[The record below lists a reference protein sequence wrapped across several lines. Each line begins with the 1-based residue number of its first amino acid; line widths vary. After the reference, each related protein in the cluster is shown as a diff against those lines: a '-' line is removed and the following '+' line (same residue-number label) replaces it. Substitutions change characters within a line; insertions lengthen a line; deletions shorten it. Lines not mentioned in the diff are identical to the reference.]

1 MEQSIRIG
9 KRAFLVSF
17 AALFAIMIVA
27 GLLSRVIEPGSYAT
41 AVENGREVLVPGSYE
56 SGDVE
61 PLSFFQWLASPVLV
75 LFSDDSLIILVIIAF
90 IFIVSGAI
98 TVFQNT
104 GIIPH
109 LIDESVR
116 RFRNR
121 PKMLVAVLVLLFMAF
136 GAFMGIFEEV
146 VLLVPIAISIAVSMG
161 WDRFTGLAISIL
173 AAGFGFSA
181 AVSNP
186 FSIGVAQQIAGLPLF
201 SGAGFRLVIF
211 TLTYFFLL
219 IFIFRYIKRLGGIT
233 PVGSMAGAGSGSKQG
248 ARDPRSQPPRARP
261 PRPAAYRAFLGSLLI
276 ILAYILGASAVPGL
290 SDYSMPVIAL
300 VFFFSAWISGLL
312 AGYSL
317 KQLGS
322 YFLRGILAV
331 LPGVILILMAASVK
345 YIIVEAGVL
354 HTILY
359 RASRIIQGQSDFFA
373 LAAIYLL
380 VFILNLFVGS
390 ASAKAL
396 LVMPVIAPLAD
407 ILGFTRQTAVL
418 AFSFGDGFSNLLFPT
433 NAVLLI
439 SLGISGVSY
448 GSWFRFIFPV
458 QAFMF
463 LLSLGYLYLAYA
475 TGYGPF

>member
-1 MEQSIRIG
+1 MEQSIHIG

-17 AALFAIMIVA
+17 AALFTIMIVA

-41 AVENGREVLVPGSYE
+41 VVENGREVLVPGSYE
-56 SGDVE
+56 TGDVE
-61 PLSFFQWLASPVLV
+61 ALPFLKWLAAPVLV

-90 IFIVSGAI
+90 ICIVSGAI

-104 GIIPH
+104 GIIPR
-109 LIDESVR
+109 LIHESVQ
-116 RFRNR
+116 RFRSR
-121 PKMLVAVLVLLFMAF
+121 PRMLVAVLVLLFMAF

-146 VLLVPIAISIAVSMG
+146 VLLVPIAISIALSMG

-201 SGAGFRLVIF
+201 SGAGLRLIIF
-211 TLTYFFLL
+211 ALTYLFLL
-219 IFIFRYIKRLGGIT
+219 LFIFRYIRRF
-233 PVGSMAGAGSGSKQG
+233 GSN
-248 ARDPRSQPPRARP
+248 PPREKGTPLSQYGHSGEGVGEEAAPRP
-261 PRPAAYRAFLGSLLI
+261 PLPKPAAYRAFMLSLLL
-276 ILAYILGASAVPGL
+276 ILAYILSASMVPGL
-290 SDYSMPVIAL
+290 SDYSMPVIAG

-312 AGYSL
+312 GGFSL
-317 KQLGS
+317 KQLGA
-322 YFLRGILAV
+322 YFGRGILAV

-354 HTILY
+354 HSILY
-359 RASRIIQGQSDFFA
+359 RASQIIQGQNDFFA

-448 GSWFRFIFPV
+448 YRWLKFILPV
-458 QAFMF
+458 QALMF
-463 LLSLGYLYLAYA
+463 IISLGYLYVAYA
-475 TGYGPF
+475 IGYGPF